1 MEVKNIK
8 KSVLIIVSI
17 VASISLISC
26 SIQSKAPSNNNQSST
41 HKENSLDSTKDVRE
55 VVWNQLS
62 TADKERIKGTWKDA
76 KVSKIVLTKD
86 SSVKD
91 KSYTG
96 KEVYVIVFP
105 TTFIGKPN
113 ILAVFADVETYKFI
127 GKPIIQ

>member
-1 MEVKNIK
+1 MW
-8 KSVLIIVSI
+8 S
-17 VASISLISC
+17 
-26 SIQSKAPSNNNQSST
+26 
-41 HKENSLDSTKDVRE
+41 
-55 VVWNQLS
+55 QLPPV
-62 TADKERIKGTWKDA
+62 DKERIKGTWKEA

-86 SSVKD
+86 RSGID

-96 KEVYVIVFP
+96 KEVYLIVFP